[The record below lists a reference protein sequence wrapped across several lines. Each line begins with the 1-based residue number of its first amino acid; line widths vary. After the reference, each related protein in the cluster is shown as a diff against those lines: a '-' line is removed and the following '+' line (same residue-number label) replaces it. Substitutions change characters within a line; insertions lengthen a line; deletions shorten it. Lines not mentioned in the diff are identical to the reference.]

1 MAYRFGRL
9 TVRDPVFGPLQLEGD
24 GFAAAGEPVRLA
36 LNRAVQERLG
46 LSASA
51 ALEAQAIWQRYK
63 EALDADYAEGTP
75 AESFPRE
82 RVARRGRAEAEAALA
97 RLLTSSTYRRLQE
110 LSWRIRGGD
119 ALLDDEVAEA
129 LALTDE
135 QREALARMAG
145 TSATEMQQFYRDISA
160 ARVAE
165 ADFQERASRQ
175 TEGASERLLSV
186 LTPEQLKAFSEMR
199 AGGP

>member
-36 LNRAVQERLG
+36 LNRAVQEQLG

-75 AESFPRE
+75 PDHRE
-82 RVARRGRAEAEAALA
+82 RAARRRRAEAEVALA
-97 RLLTSSTYRRLQE
+97 RLLTSASYRRLQE

-119 ALLDDEVAEA
+119 ALLDDEVADA

-135 QREALARMAG
+135 QREALARLAR
-145 TSATEMQQFYRDISA
+145 TSETEIQQFYRDISA
-160 ARVAE
+160 ARVVE
-165 ADFQERASRQ
+165 ADFQERATRQ
-175 TEGASERLLSV
+175 NEGASEGLLSV
-186 LTPEQLKAFSEMR
+186 LTPEQLKAFNELR